1 MSTKMRFIILSLKKL
16 KAKLLIFVSAALLFT
31 SCNKQVLF
39 THSSSNSNVAI
50 NKDSEE
56 SRLEKI
62 LMPDDK
68 IMVSVW
74 GHDDLSVGNLQNVVS
89 LQEEYG
95 KWVMIDAKGEVKL
108 PQIGN
113 IKLQGL
119 TVREATA
126 ALEKSYSQFVQKPN
140 VNIRVLNNQVTLLG
154 EVRAQGNYIFSSDN
168 IRLVD
173 LIGKA
178 QGFTDYAKTKNI
190 QIVRGDKQFK
200 VDLTNAYNVSNPDV
214 IIYPGDVVYV
224 PPAGNKGFDRFTTKL
239 IPIASLFTAIALIY
253 SVTHK

>member
-1 MSTKMRFIILSLKKL
+1 MQIIIQLLNQIKNKPLIIILS
-16 KAKLLIFVSAALLFT
+16 AMLLS

-39 THSSSNSNVAI
+39 THSSTNPNVAVDQ
-50 NKDSEE
+50 DSGQ
-56 SRLEKI
+56 SRIEKV
-62 LMPDDK
+62 LVPDDK

-74 GHDDLSVGNLQNVVS
+74 DHDDLSVGNLQNVVS

-95 KWVMIDAKGEVKL
+95 KWVMLDAKGEVKL
-108 PQIGN
+108 PQIGTV
-113 IKLQGL
+113 KLQGL

-173 LIGKA
+173 LVGKA

-190 QIVRGDKQFK
+190 QIVRGEKQFK
-200 VDLTNAYNVSNPDV
+200 VDLTNTYNVSNQDV

-224 PPAGNKGFDRFTTKL
+224 PPAGNKSFDRFSMKL
-239 IPIASLFTAIALIY
+239 IPVASLVTAIAIIY

>member
-1 MSTKMRFIILSLKKL
+1 MRSLFSFSKNPKNN
-16 KAKLLIFVSAALLFT
+16 LLILLTAAVLLS
-31 SCNKQVLF
+31 SCNKQILF
-39 THSSSNSNVAI
+39 THSETYQSNNAAALQ
-50 NKDSEE
+50 DTGQ
-56 SRLEKI
+56 SRIERI

-74 GHDDLSVGNLQNVVS
+74 DHDDLSVGSLQSVVS

-95 KWVMIDAKGEVKL
+95 KWIMLDAKGEVKL

-119 TVREATA
+119 TIIEATA
-126 ALEKSYSQFVQKPN
+126 VLEKAYSQFVQKPN
-140 VNIRVLNNQVTLLG
+140 VTIRVLTNQVTVLG
-154 EVRAQGNYIFSSDN
+154 EVKSQGNYIFSSDN

-178 QGFTDYAKTKNI
+178 QGFTDYARTKNV
-190 QIVRGDKQFK
+190 QIIRGEKQFK
-200 VDLTNAYNVSNPDV
+200 VDLTNSYNVANKEV

-224 PPAGNKGFDRFTTKL
+224 PPAGNKGFDRFSSKL
-239 IPIASLFTAIALIY
+239 IPIASLLTAIALVY
-253 SVTHK
+253 SVTSK